1 MLRNFVKCA
10 LPAPGAVNVGGTLTL
25 GAPPT
30 GFSSWLAA
38 FGGSATA
45 YFFLSDGA
53 DRTIAGVWTINAT
66 TPETATISQI
76 LWNRRLGGT
85 AGETFS
91 TACTAWNEVPAE
103 EQTLLRSGPFAGLR
117 NLIINGNPFI
127 NQRGWPSGSAAPV
140 ANAYTLDRWRIVV
153 SGQWPSWTDSAGI
166 RTVTA
171 PAGGMEQV
179 VEGAALRGGIY
190 TLSWTGTA
198 TATVNGAAVARGGQV
213 TLPGGTNATVR
224 LTGGTWSELQI
235 EPGPIATPFEQRP
248 LGLELMLCQR
258 YYEELH
264 AYWIGDTANTA
275 AFYGASFPLKQVK
288 RVTPTVAVKTAISAG
303 NGNMGTRAPGVIS
316 QSVISVVALP
326 SAVGLTCGF
335 SDIISVS
342 AEL

>member
-10 LPAPGAVNVGGTLTL
+10 LPAPGAVNVGSTLTL

-30 GFSSWLAA
+30 GFSSWLGA

-117 NLIINGNPFI
+117 NVMINGNPLV
-127 NQRGWPSGSAAPV
+127 NQRSWMSGAAV
-140 ANAYTLDRWRIVV
+140 GAANTYTLDRWRVVV
-153 SGQWPSWTDSAGI
+153 SGQAISWIDSTGI

-171 PAGGMEQV
+171 PAGGVEQV
-179 VEGAALRGGIY
+179 VEGFGLLGGVY
-190 TLSWTGTA
+190 TASWLGTA
-198 TATVNGAAVARGGQV
+198 SLTINGAAIARGGQV
-213 TLPGGTNATVR
+213 TLPGGTDAMAR
-224 LTGGTWSELQI
+224 FSSGTFEQFQL
-235 EPGPIATPFEQRP
+235 EPGPLATPFERRP
-248 LGLELMLCQR
+248 LAAELVLCQR
-258 YYEELH
+258 YYEQVTVWWL
-264 AYWIGDTANTA
+264 GDTVA
-275 AFYGASFPLKQVK
+275 ATTYGAMGTYKATK
-288 RVTPTVAVKTAISAG
+288 RVLPTLTIVSAAGAG
-303 NGNMGTRAPGVIS
+303 NGGMNTRTLGALNLNAMAAFATPASPG
-316 QSVISVVALP
+316 P
-326 SAVGLTCGF
+326 SRGF
-335 SDIISVS
+335 FDVYAAS